1 VHMLTCRRC
10 GGLTPPGSSS
20 ACLHCDAPLPRSSR
34 RARRL
39 AALLGPAGSILL
51 AACYG
56 GPGRYH
62 DFKRELP
69 DGVTRPDRDHDGA
82 RGPYECAP
90 GVADC
95 AQRIADLPPPNDID
109 CDDGNAA
116 IFPGALDV
124 AGDGVDSN
132 CDGVDGVDGVDTAK
146 RPPAAAAPG
155 AAAPGAPPAAP
166 PAGSASPPAK
176 VARPPASP

>member
-1 VHMLTCRRC
+1 VNMLTCRRC
-10 GGLTPPGSSS
+10 GGLTPPEASS
-20 ACLHCDAPLPRSSR
+20 ACLHCDAPLPRPSR

-62 DFKRELP
+62 DMKRQLP
-69 DGVTRPDRDHDGA
+69 DGVTRADRDHDGA
-82 RGPYECAP
+82 PGPYECAP
-90 GVADC
+90 SVADC
-95 AQRIADLPPPNDID
+95 AQRIADLPPPSDID

-132 CDGVDGVDGVDTAK
+132 CDGVDGVDGVDNAK
-146 RPPAAAAPG
+146 ARPTGPSAAPG
-155 AAAPGAPPAAP
+155 SPPAAP
-166 PAGSASPPAK
+166 PAGSAAPPAK
-176 VARPPASP
+176 IARPPASP